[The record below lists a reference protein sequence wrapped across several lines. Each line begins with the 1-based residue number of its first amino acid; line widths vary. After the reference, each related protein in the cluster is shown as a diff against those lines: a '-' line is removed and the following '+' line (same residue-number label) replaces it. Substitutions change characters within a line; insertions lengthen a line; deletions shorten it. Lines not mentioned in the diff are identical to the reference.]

1 MSVSC
6 TLESSLVHR
15 AIMIAH
21 FGPFHLSVHLQVCYF
36 VNSGSE
42 ANDLALLMAR
52 VYTGNK
58 DIVCLRNCYHG
69 ISLGTMP
76 ACGHSTWRHDVGTS
90 GMLHAMNPDPYRG
103 AFGADSAAYA
113 KDLQD
118 LVRSGS
124 SGRLAGFLAETIQ
137 GVGGAVPLADGYLS
151 KAYEVLYSLFVLFVR
166 CLGGS

>member
-1 MSVSC
+1 
-6 TLESSLVHR
+6 
-15 AIMIAH
+15 MIPCPSINRH
-21 FGPFHLSVHLQVCYF
+21 VQVCYF

-52 VYTGNK
+52 VYSSNK

-69 ISLGTMP
+69 VSLGTMP

-103 AFGADSAAYA
+103 AFGADSEAYA

-118 LVRSGS
+118 LVRAGS

-137 GVGGAVPLADGYLS
+137 GVGGAVPLADGYLP
-151 KAYEVLYSLFVLFVR
+151 KAYEVCCACSACWMCQVST
-166 CLGGS
+166 CL